1 MEESGVKWGLNLRG
15 PDEGGERF
23 MLLGTH
29 TPKLDDKGRVI
40 LPSKF
45 RDDLGSG
52 VVITRGQER
61 CLYVFSTDEF
71 ERIHDRIREAPLT
84 NRDARAFLRMFLSG
98 ASAEQPD
105 SQNRITIPPVLRTY
119 AGLERELV
127 VTGVGAHAEIWD
139 AEAWNAYA
147 EGNESTYAEMEEEVI
162 PGLF

>member
-1 MEESGVKWGLNLRG
+1 
-15 PDEGGERF
+15 

-45 RDDLGSG
+45 RDDLGAG
-52 VVITRGQER
+52 IVVTRGQER
-61 CLYVFSTDEF
+61 CLYVFSAEEF
-71 ERIHDRIREAPLT
+71 ERVHDRIREAPLT
-84 NRDARAFLRMFLSG
+84 NKQARDFLRMFLSG
-98 ASAEQPD
+98 ANAETPD
-105 SQNRITIPPVLRTY
+105 SQNRITIPPPLRAY

-139 AEAWNAYA
+139 ARAWNDYL
-147 EGNESTYAEMEEEVI
+147 EGNEATYSEMEQEVI

>member
-1 MEESGVKWGLNLRG
+1 
-15 PDEGGERF
+15 

-40 LPSKF
+40 LPAKF

-52 VVITRGQER
+52 IVVTRGQER
-61 CLYVFSTDEF
+61 CLYVFATSEF

-84 NRDARAFLRMFLSG
+84 NKQARDFLRMFLSG
-98 ASAEQPD
+98 ASAETPD
-105 SQNRITIPPVLRTY
+105 SQNRITIPPPLRAY

-127 VTGVGAHAEIWD
+127 VTGVGTHAEIWNAD
-139 AEAWNAYA
+139 AWNAYA
-147 EGNESTYAEMEEEVI
+147 EANESGYAELEQEVI